1 MEFGC
6 QGSTTPAAGKAPVS
20 TQSDDLRIVI
30 APEWGRLTPRR
41 VRWTGV
47 SNGVIVNA
55 GGDVMTRHVLLGTL
69 ILAGFAATAMA
80 QPQTAAGRIKI
91 ASGSAFI
98 VRAGSVMPA
107 QAGQLVYESDALR
120 TGTDGRLGV
129 TLKDDTRISI
139 GPGSELRVDRF
150 LYAPAEGR
158 LALVLNVVRGVV
170 AYVSGRIAKLS
181 PDSIRL
187 ETPAAV
193 VGVRGTTL
201 ALRIVP

>member
-1 MEFGC
+1 M
-6 QGSTTPAAGKAPVS
+6 
-20 TQSDDLRIVI
+20 
-30 APEWGRLTPRR
+30 
-41 VRWTGV
+41 
-47 SNGVIVNA
+47 NA
-55 GGDVMTRHVLLGTL
+55 GGDVMTRHVLLATL
-69 ILAGFAATAMA
+69 ILAGVAATATA
-80 QPQTAAGRIKI
+80 QPQAAAGRIKI

-129 TLKDDTRISI
+129 TLKDDTRISM
-139 GPGSELRVDRF
+139 GPASEVRVDRF

-158 LALVLNVVRGVV
+158 LGLVLNVVRGVV

-201 ALRIVP
+201 ALRVVPE